1 MKHPAKYT
9 DVLLPIFQT
18 ILETNKCNTV
28 LDPFAGTGKIHLLP
42 FNTVGVEIEPEW
54 ASLDNRTICG
64 DATQLPFN
72 ANTFD
77 AICTSPTYGNRM
89 ADHHNAKDTSKRM
102 TYTHTLGRQLH
113 ENNSGKMQWGK
124 QYQLTHLKAWS
135 EASRV
140 LKPSGIIILN
150 ISDHIRKGTVQQ
162 VTDWHIQAIIG
173 YGFTLIE
180 HQRISTPRF
189 GFGQHRTQRLEYE
202 SVITFKKQQ
211 QKDNHDA

>member
-18 ILETNKCNTV
+18 ILESNQCNTV

-42 FNTVGVEIEPEW
+42 FITIGVEIEPEW
-54 ASLDNRTICG
+54 ASLDTRTICG

-89 ADHHNAKDTSKRM
+89 ADHHNAKDTSQRM

-113 ENNSGKMQWGK
+113 QNNSGKMQWGK
-124 QYQLTHLKAWS
+124 QYQLLHLKAWS

-140 LKPSGIIILN
+140 LKPSGIFILN
-150 ISDHIRKGTVQQ
+150 ISDHIRKGTVQP
-162 VTDWHIQAIIG
+162 VTDWHIEAITSQ
-173 YGFTLIE
+173 GFTLIE
-180 HQRISTPRF
+180 HQHISTPRL
-189 GFGQHRTQRLEYE
+189 GFGQHRTQRVQHE
-202 SVITFKKQQ
+202 SIITFKKEQS
-211 QKDNHDA
+211 

>member
-18 ILETNKCNTV
+18 ILERNQCTTV

-42 FNTVGVEIEPEW
+42 FNTVGIEIEPEW
-54 ASLDNRTICG
+54 ASLHTRTICG

-89 ADHHNAKDTSKRM
+89 ADHHNAKDTSTRM

-113 ENNSGKMQWGK
+113 QNNTGKMQWGQ
-124 QYQLTHLKAWS
+124 QYKLMHIKAWQ
-135 EASRV
+135 EATRV
-140 LKPSGIIILN
+140 LKPSGIFILN
-150 ISDHIRKGTVQQ
+150 ISDHIRKGIVQQ
-162 VTDWHIQAIIG
+162 VTDFHIDTIINQ
-173 YGFTLIE
+173 GFKLIE
-180 HQRISTPRF
+180 HQHISTPRL
-189 GFGQHRTQRLEYE
+189 GFGQHRTKRVEYE
-202 SVITFKKQQ
+202 SVSTFKKELV
-211 QKDNHDA
+211 DA